1 MKGENM
7 DQFGGT
13 WTQTKLDILKR
24 YLDAY
29 TTALKNQHFDLLY
42 IDAFAG
48 SGSLELKMQGSDR
61 TDWHS
66 FRDGSAKIAM
76 DIADKPFDELI
87 FIEQDK
93 GKCDRLQ
100 SLKRSRPNRKIT
112 IENTDANAYLQNLE
126 ENCQKWRGVL
136 FLDPFGTQVDWATLE
151 KIAGHKAL
159 DTWILFPTSAVARML
174 PTSNIPDEI
183 NSQWADRLTRVYGN
197 ESWRDLYRRSSQT
210 ELFNERNIE
219 RPPGVTNLINIYKD
233 RLRGLFKSRLLEQ
246 SATLRNSRRSPLYE
260 FIFCVGSDSDKAIG
274 AAKRIAKH
282 LLDHLR

>member
-1 MKGENM
+1 M
-7 DQFGGT
+7 DPFGGT
-13 WTQTKLDILKR
+13 WTKIKLDILKR

-87 FIEQDK
+87 FVEQDK

-100 SLKRSRPNRKIT
+100 SLKGSRPNRNVI
-112 IENTDANAYLQNLE
+112 IENTDANAYLQNLQR
-126 ENCQKWRGVL
+126 NWQKWRGVL
-136 FLDPFGTQVDWATLE
+136 FLDPFGTQVEWDTLK
-151 KIAGHKAL
+151 KIAGCKAL
-159 DTWILFPTSAVARML
+159 DIWILFPSSTVARML

-183 NSQWADRLTRVYGN
+183 NPKWADTLNRVYGD
-197 ESWRDLYRRSSQT
+197 EGWRDLYQESPQC
-210 ELFNERNIE
+210 ELFDEPRTVRQI
-219 RPPGVTNLINIYKD
+219 GVGNLINIYKD
-233 RLRGLFKSRLLEQ
+233 RLQGLFKSRLLEQ

-260 FIFCVGSDSDKAIG
+260 FIFCVGSDSDRAIG
-274 AAKRIAKH
+274 TAKRIAKH
-282 LLDHLR
+282 LLNLSRMGTS